1 RDQHQKNTRK
11 RVESEKKYRRNHRN
25 DKHHNKRQND
35 IHERMVLESHQ
46 HVAAGHSGERHRCAA
61 DKYIH
66 DLEMGP
72 FGPVKVLVR
81 IDHIERYCKPHAV
94 CQSEDENC
102 DGHYEKYASFIVSL
116 QLLSLHKKRNTDI
129 PSLQCPAPLR
139 PNGGKYPSVSCTG
152 PPDSLR

>member
-1 RDQHQKNTRK
+1 VPRDTIASFFFSSRRRHTRSK
-11 RVESEKKYRRNHRN
+11 RDWSSDVCSS
-25 DKHHNKRQND
+25 DL
-35 IHERMVLESHQ
+35 ERMVLESHQ

-94 CQSEDENC
+94 CQGEDENR

-116 QLLSLHKKRNTDI
+116 QLFSLHKKRNTDI
-129 PSLQCPAPLR
+129 P
-139 PNGGKYPSVSCTG
+139 
-152 PPDSLR
+152 